1 MTLRETYIA
10 VMGRVEGVKLLVTR
24 LYPRGIS
31 RVHFDRWLPTLAP
44 SQELLA
50 DWKHRLITW
59 DEYTERFR
67 QEILGSVEALAALRH
82 IIELAEARDVYLICW
97 EKEPP
102 CHRFLL
108 LDLARELSG
117 EARP

>member
-10 VMGRVEGVKLLVTR
+10 IMGRVEGVKLLVTR

-31 RVHFDRWLPTLAP
+31 RVHFDRWLPVLSP
-44 SQELLA
+44 SRGLLA
-50 DWKHRLITW
+50 DWKQGLITW
-59 DEYTERFR
+59 EEYTERFH
-67 QEILGSVEALAALRH
+67 QEILGLAEALAALRH
-82 IIELAEARDVYLICW
+82 IIELAETRDVYLICW